1 MLVPLPNIWLPQNI
15 ISGCM
20 KGRWYDSSLFI
31 YESESCSVMSDSL
44 QPHGIV
50 HGILQARTLEWVAV
64 PFSRGIFPTRGSNP
78 DLPHCRQILY
88 QLSHQESPRILE
100 WVAYPFSSRSSR
112 PRNQTRV
119 PCIAGGFFTSW
130 TTREVVRIMS
140 WWPVSFCTIMA
151 TWVLTYQAC
160 FNSLLS
166 SFLLRLKLCH
176 VWPVGSPSS

>member
-1 MLVPLPNIWLPQNI
+1 MILVPSSNIWLPQNI

-20 KGRWYDSSLFI
+20 KGRWYDSLFFIFYLWKWKFLSHVWLFATPWNSRWNSPGQNTGVGSHSL
-31 YESESCSVMSDSL
+31 L
-44 QPHGIV
+44 Q
-50 HGILQARTLEWVAV
+50 
-64 PFSRGIFPTRGSNP
+64 GIFPTQGSNP

-88 QLSHQESPRILE
+88 QLSHQERPRILE

-130 TTREVVRIMS
+130 ATREVVRIMS
-140 WWPVSFCTIMA
+140 WWPVSFCTTVI

-160 FNSLLS
+160 FNSLLP
-166 SFLLRLKLCH
+166 SFLLSLKLCH
-176 VWPVGSPSS
+176 V

>member
-1 MLVPLPNIWLPQNI
+1 MKVKVAQLCPTLCDPMVTYSPWNSPGQNI
-15 ISGCM
+15 GMGSIS
-20 KGRWYDSSLFI
+20 L
-31 YESESCSVMSDSL
+31 L
-44 QPHGIV
+44 Q
-50 HGILQARTLEWVAV
+50 
-64 PFSRGIFPTRGSNP
+64 GIFPTQWWNP

-88 QLSHQESPRILE
+88 QLSHKWSPRILE